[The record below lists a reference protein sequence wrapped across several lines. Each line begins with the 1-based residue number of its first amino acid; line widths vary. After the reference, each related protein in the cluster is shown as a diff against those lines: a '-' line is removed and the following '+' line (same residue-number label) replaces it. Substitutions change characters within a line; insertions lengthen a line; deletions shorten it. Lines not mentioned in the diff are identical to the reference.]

1 MNINQSI
8 EYQMTISTVKFV
20 GYENASNSEYCSNA
34 KMTSFQKMRRGTLFF
49 RNYGK
54 VSV

>member
-20 GYENASNSEYCSNA
+20 GYEMQANGVLLKCEDD
-34 KMTSFQKMRRGTLFF
+34 
-49 RNYGK
+49 
-54 VSV
+54 